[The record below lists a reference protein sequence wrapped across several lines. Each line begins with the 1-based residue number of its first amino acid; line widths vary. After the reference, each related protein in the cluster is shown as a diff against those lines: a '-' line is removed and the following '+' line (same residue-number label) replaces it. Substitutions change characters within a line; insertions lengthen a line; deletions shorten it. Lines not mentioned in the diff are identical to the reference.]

1 LSDGSTAAVVLAG
14 GRSRRMGGG
23 EKFLLDLGGATVLER
38 VLARLRPQAGSIAIS
53 ANCDPA
59 LLAGYGLPV
68 LVDAVPSRGP
78 LSGLLAGL
86 EWAARSGANL
96 SHVATVPADTPFLP
110 PDLVARLRGG
120 AADPDAIAIA
130 ASAGRR
136 HPVAALWPLSL
147 AAPLRRFLEQSGDS
161 SVMGFAAQNAWTE
174 VDFPLDGG
182 LDPFFNINEPADLAL
197 ARERIGKT

>member
-1 LSDGSTAAVVLAG
+1 MSDGSTAAVVLAG

-23 EKFLLDLGGATVLER
+23 EKFLLDLGGATVLDR

-68 LVDAVPSRGP
+68 LADATPSRGP

-86 EWAARSGANL
+86 EWAARSGAGL
-96 SHVATVPADTPFLP
+96 SHVATVAADTPFLP

-147 AAPLRRFLEQSGDS
+147 ASPLRGFLEQSADS
-161 SVMGFAAQNAWTE
+161 SVMGFVARHIWVE
-174 VDFPLDGG
+174 VVFPLDGG